1 MDHGDANVWNPN
13 LAVRTERPEQET
25 CYTLRHLP
33 VLPGAGRQM
42 IDGSGSWALR
52 LRNGQAVFDEFMQA
66 APFPI
71 SRATLARRTGL
82 SKPTVSALVSD
93 LEDAGVVSLIPPE
106 RSQGRIG
113 RPAAPY
119 ALVPDAALVVGVD
132 MGATKIIV
140 GVADLLGRVLAED
153 RIETASHAR
162 AAVEAVVRTT
172 TRLLGDLGHKGH
184 LLESGCVG
192 VPGVYRPRL
201 DRVEMS
207 PNLSGFADLPIREEL
222 STRLGVPVTIENDVN
237 LAAVAEAEGMDD
249 RAGLDFVAISVG
261 TGIGAGLVMD
271 GRLYRGGHGA
281 AGELG
286 SIDIPAPGHQG
297 AARITLEDVAS
308 APAIRRQFRQ
318 ALDSGRPS
326 RLERDAEVSELLLAA
341 SLGDDAASE
350 ALGIAAEAMA
360 SAVAWLC
367 WFNDPA
373 RIVFGGGVGSN
384 PIFVEEVRS
393 KLDGYLDDTPELVA
407 SALGNRA
414 AFIGAISTARA
425 SVRSTFVKG
434 RLGR

>member
-1 MDHGDANVWNPN
+1 
-13 LAVRTERPEQET
+13 
-25 CYTLRHLP
+25 
-33 VLPGAGRQM
+33 M

-52 LRNGQAVFDEFMQA
+52 LRNGQAVFDEFMEA

-106 RSQGRIG
+106 TSPGRIG

-119 ALVPDAALVVGVD
+119 VLVPDAALVVGVD
-132 MGATKIIV
+132 MGATKVIV
-140 GVADLLGRVLAED
+140 GIADLLGRVLAED

-162 AAVEAVVRTT
+162 AAVDAVVGSTR
-172 TRLLGDLGHKGH
+172 RLLANLGKGR

-192 VPGVYRPRL
+192 VPGVYRPRQ

-207 PNLSGFADLPIREEL
+207 PNLPGFADLPIREEL
-222 STRLGVPVTIENDVN
+222 SERLGVPVTIENDVN
-237 LAAVAEAEGMDD
+237 LAAVAEAEAMDD
-249 RAGLDFVAISVG
+249 RGGLDFVAISVG

-271 GRLYRGGHGA
+271 GKLYRGGHGA

-286 SIDIPAPGHQG
+286 SIDISGVFGNPAG
-297 AARITLEDVAS
+297 RLTLEDVAS
-308 APAIRRQFRQ
+308 APAIHKRFRQ
-318 ALDSGRPS
+318 ALETGVTS
-326 RLERDAEVSELLLAA
+326 RLERDAEVSEILLAA
-341 SLGDDAASE
+341 SSGDEAASE

-360 SAVAWLC
+360 SAVAWLS
-367 WFNDPA
+367 WFSDPA

-384 PIFVEEVRS
+384 PIFVDAVRS
-393 KLDGYLDDTPELVA
+393 KLERCLDETPELVA
-407 SALGNRA
+407 SALGSRA
-414 AFIGAISTARA
+414 AFMGAISTARV
-425 SVRSTFVKG
+425 SVRTTFVRG

>member
-1 MDHGDANVWNPN
+1 
-13 LAVRTERPEQET
+13 
-25 CYTLRHLP
+25 
-33 VLPGAGRQM
+33 M

-93 LEDAGVVSLIPPE
+93 LEEAGVVSLIPPPE
-106 RSQGRIG
+106 TSQNRIG
-113 RPAAPY
+113 RPATPY

-140 GVADLLGRVLAED
+140 GVADLLGRVLAEE
-153 RIETASHAR
+153 RIETASHAG
-162 AAVEAVVRTT
+162 AAVDTVVGST
-172 TRLLGDLGHKGH
+172 TRLLETLGGKAD

-207 PNLSGFADLPIREEL
+207 PNLSGFADLPIRAAL
-222 STRLGVPVTIENDVN
+222 SERLGVPVTIENDVN
-237 LAAVAEAEGMDD
+237 LAAVAEAEAMDD
-249 RAGLDFVAISVG
+249 LGGLDFVAISVG

-271 GRLYRGGHGA
+271 GKLYRGGHGA

-286 SIDIPAPGHQG
+286 SIDISG
-297 AARITLEDVAS
+297 AGDNRAQRLTLEDVAS
-308 APAIRRQFRQ
+308 APAIRRRFRQ
-318 ALDSGRPS
+318 AVDNGLTS
-326 RLERDAEVSELLLAA
+326 RLERDAEVSEILLAA
-341 SLGDDAASE
+341 SSGDEAASE
-350 ALGIAAEAMA
+350 AIGIAAEAMA

-367 WFNDPA
+367 WFGDPA

-384 PIFVEEVRS
+384 PTFVDAVRS
-393 KLDGYLDDTPELVA
+393 RLDSYLDVTPELVA

-414 AFIGAISTARA
+414 AFMGAISTARA
-425 SVRSTFVKG
+425 SVRTTFVRG

>member
-1 MDHGDANVWNPN
+1 
-13 LAVRTERPEQET
+13 
-25 CYTLRHLP
+25 
-33 VLPGAGRQM
+33 M
-42 IDGSGSWALR
+42 IDGSGPWALR
-52 LRNGQAVFDEFMQA
+52 LRNGQAVFDEFMEA

-93 LEDAGVVSLIPPE
+93 LEHAGVVSLNPQE

-113 RPAAPY
+113 RPATPY

-140 GVADLLGRVLAED
+140 GIADLLGRVLAED
-153 RIETASHAR
+153 RIGTASDAR
-162 AAVEAVVRTT
+162 AAVEAVVETT
-172 TRLLGDLGHKGH
+172 TRLLGNLGERGH

-192 VPGVYRPRL
+192 VPGVYRPAS

-207 PNLSGFADLPIREEL
+207 PNLPGFADLPIRTEL
-222 STRLGVPVTIENDVN
+222 TQRLGVPVTIENDVN
-237 LAAVAEAEGMDD
+237 LAAVAEAEEMDD
-249 RAGLDFVAISVG
+249 RGGLDFVAISVG

-286 SIDIPAPGHQG
+286 SVHISG
-297 AARITLEDVAS
+297 AAHQERPRLTLEDVAS
-308 APAIRRQFRQ
+308 APAIRKRFRQ
-318 ALDSGRPS
+318 SLDAGRPS

-341 SLGDDAASE
+341 SLGDDAASK

-360 SAVAWLC
+360 AAVASLC
-367 WFNDPA
+367 WITDPA
-373 RIVFGGGVGSN
+373 RVVFGGGVGSN
-384 PIFVEEVRS
+384 PIFVDAVRS
-393 KLDGYLDDTPELVA
+393 KLDRHLDETPEVVP

-414 AFIGAISTARA
+414 AFLGAVSAARA
-425 SVRSTFVKG
+425 SVRTTFVRG
-434 RLGR
+434 RLGRADRS

>member
-1 MDHGDANVWNPN
+1 
-13 LAVRTERPEQET
+13 
-25 CYTLRHLP
+25 
-33 VLPGAGRQM
+33 M

-52 LRNGQAVFDEFMQA
+52 LRNGQAVFDEFMEA

-106 RSQGRIG
+106 TSRGRIG

-132 MGATKIIV
+132 MGATKVIV
-140 GVADLLGRVLAED
+140 GVADLMGRVLAED
-153 RIETASHAR
+153 RIETAAHAR
-162 AAVEAVVRTT
+162 AAVDAVVGST
-172 TRLLGDLGHKGH
+172 TRLLTNLGKSH

-192 VPGVYRPRL
+192 VPGVYRPRP

-207 PNLSGFADLPIREEL
+207 PNLAGFSDLPIRAEL
-222 STRLGVPVTIENDVN
+222 SERLGVPVTIENDVN
-237 LAAVAEAEGMDD
+237 LAAVAEAEVMDD
-249 RAGLDFVAISVG
+249 RGGLDFVAISVG

-271 GRLYRGGHGA
+271 GKLYRGGHGA

-286 SIDIPAPGHQG
+286 SIDMSGVAGNRAG
-297 AARITLEDVAS
+297 RVTLEDLAS
-308 APAIRRQFRQ
+308 APAIRRRFRH
-318 ALDSGRPS
+318 ALDTGFPS
-326 RLERDAEVSELLLAA
+326 RLERDAEVSEILLAA
-341 SLGDDAASE
+341 SSGDEAASE

-367 WFNDPA
+367 WFSDPA

-384 PIFVEEVRS
+384 PIFVDAVRS
-393 KLDGYLDDTPELVA
+393 KLDRCLDETPELVA
-407 SALGNRA
+407 SALGSRA

-425 SVRSTFVKG
+425 SVRTTFVRG

>member
-1 MDHGDANVWNPN
+1 
-13 LAVRTERPEQET
+13 
-25 CYTLRHLP
+25 
-33 VLPGAGRQM
+33 M
-42 IDGSGSWALR
+42 IDGSGPWALR
-52 LRNGQAVFDEFMQA
+52 LRNGQAVFDEFMEA

-93 LEDAGVVSLIPPE
+93 LEHAGVVSLNPQE

-113 RPAAPY
+113 RPATPY

-140 GVADLLGRVLAED
+140 GIADLLGRVLAED
-153 RIETASHAR
+153 RIGTASDAR
-162 AAVEAVVRTT
+162 AAVEAVVETT
-172 TRLLGDLGHKGH
+172 TRLLGDLGERGH

-192 VPGVYRPRL
+192 VPGVYRPAS

-207 PNLSGFADLPIREEL
+207 PNLPGFADLPIRTEL
-222 STRLGVPVTIENDVN
+222 TQRLGVPVTIENDVN
-237 LAAVAEAEGMDD
+237 LAAVAEAEEMDD
-249 RAGLDFVAISVG
+249 RGGLDFVAISVG

-286 SIDIPAPGHQG
+286 SVHISG
-297 AARITLEDVAS
+297 AAHQEGPRPTLEDVAS
-308 APAIRRQFRQ
+308 APAIRKRFRQ
-318 ALDSGRPS
+318 SLDAGRPS

-341 SLGDDAASE
+341 SLGDDAASK

-360 SAVAWLC
+360 AAVASLC
-367 WFNDPA
+367 WITDPA
-373 RIVFGGGVGSN
+373 RVVFGGGVGSN
-384 PIFVEEVRS
+384 PIFVDAVRS
-393 KLDGYLDDTPELVA
+393 KLDRHLDETPEVVP

-414 AFIGAISTARA
+414 AFLGAVSAARA
-425 SVRSTFVKG
+425 SVRTTFVHG
-434 RLGR
+434 RLGRADRS

>member
-1 MDHGDANVWNPN
+1 
-13 LAVRTERPEQET
+13 
-25 CYTLRHLP
+25 
-33 VLPGAGRQM
+33 M

-52 LRNGQAVFDEFMQA
+52 LRNGQAVFDEFMEA

-106 RSQGRIG
+106 TAPGRIG

-132 MGATKIIV
+132 MGATKVIV

-153 RIETASHAR
+153 RIETASNAR
-162 AAVEAVVRTT
+162 AAVDAVVGSTR
-172 TRLLGDLGHKGH
+172 RLLASLGKGR

-192 VPGVYRPRL
+192 VPGVYRPRQ

-207 PNLSGFADLPIREEL
+207 PNLAGFADLPIRAEL
-222 STRLGVPVTIENDVN
+222 SERLGVPVTIENDVN
-237 LAAVAEAEGMDD
+237 LAAVAEAESMDD
-249 RAGLDFVAISVG
+249 RGGLDFVAISVG

-286 SIDIPAPGHQG
+286 SIDISGVADSRGG
-297 AARITLEDVAS
+297 RLTLEDLAS
-308 APAIRRQFRQ
+308 APAIRRRFRH
-318 ALDSGRPS
+318 AIDTDFPS
-326 RLERDAEVSELLLAA
+326 RLERDAEVSEILLAA
-341 SLGDDAASE
+341 SSDDEAASE

-367 WFNDPA
+367 WFGDPA

-384 PIFVEEVRS
+384 PIFVDAVRS
-393 KLDGYLDDTPELVA
+393 RLGGYLDEMPELVA
-407 SALGNRA
+407 SALGSRA
-414 AFIGAISTARA
+414 AFMGAISTARA
-425 SVRSTFVKG
+425 SVRTTFVRG

>member
-1 MDHGDANVWNPN
+1 
-13 LAVRTERPEQET
+13 
-25 CYTLRHLP
+25 
-33 VLPGAGRQM
+33 M

-52 LRNGQAVFDEFMQA
+52 LRNGQAVFDEFMEA

-140 GVADLLGRVLAED
+140 GIADLLGRVLAED

-162 AAVEAVVRTT
+162 AAVEAVLEST
-172 TRLLGDLGHKGH
+172 TRLLEELGGNTH

-207 PNLSGFADLPIREEL
+207 PNLTGFADLPIRAEL
-222 STRLGVPVTIENDVN
+222 SQRLGVPVTIENDVN
-237 LAAVAEAEGMDD
+237 LAAVAEAEAMDD
-249 RAGLDFVAISVG
+249 RGGLDFVAISVG

-271 GRLYRGGHGA
+271 GKLYRGGHGS

-286 SIDIPAPGHQG
+286 SINICG
-297 AARITLEDVAS
+297 ADEKRSRHLTLEDVAS
-308 APAIRRQFRQ
+308 APAIRRRFRQ
-318 ALDSGRPS
+318 AVDAGRPS

-341 SLGDDAASE
+341 SAGDEAASE

-367 WFNDPA
+367 RLNDPA

-384 PIFVEEVRS
+384 PIFVDAVRS
-393 KLDGYLDDTPELVA
+393 NLDRYLDDTPELVA
-407 SALGNRA
+407 SALGGRA
-414 AFIGAISTARA
+414 AFIGAITTARA
-425 SVRSTFVKG
+425 TVQTTFVRG

>member
-1 MDHGDANVWNPN
+1 
-13 LAVRTERPEQET
+13 
-25 CYTLRHLP
+25 
-33 VLPGAGRQM
+33 M

-52 LRNGQAVFDEFMQA
+52 LRNGQAVFDEFMEA

-93 LEDAGVVSLIPPE
+93 LEDAGVVSLIPPPE
-106 RSQGRIG
+106 TSQGRIG
-113 RPAAPY
+113 RPATPY

-140 GVADLLGRVLAED
+140 GVADLLGRVLAEE
-153 RIETASHAR
+153 RIETASNAR
-162 AAVEAVVRTT
+162 AAVDTVVGAT
-172 TRLLGDLGHKGH
+172 TRLLETLGGKAD

-222 STRLGVPVTIENDVN
+222 SERLGVPVTIENDVN
-237 LAAVAEAEGMDD
+237 LAAVAEAEAEAMDD
-249 RAGLDFVAISVG
+249 LGGLDFVAISVG

-271 GRLYRGGHGA
+271 GKLYRGGHGA

-286 SIDIPAPGHQG
+286 SIDISGPGDNRG
-297 AARITLEDVAS
+297 GRLTLEDVAS
-308 APAIRRQFRQ
+308 APAIRRRFRQ
-318 ALDSGRPS
+318 AVDNGLTS
-326 RLERDAEVSELLLAA
+326 RLERDAEVSEILLAA
-341 SLGDDAASE
+341 YSGDEAASE
-350 ALGIAAEAMA
+350 AVGIAAEAMA

-367 WFNDPA
+367 WFSDPA

-384 PIFVEEVRS
+384 PTFVDAVRS
-393 KLDGYLDDTPELVA
+393 RLDRYIDVTPELVA

-414 AFIGAISTARA
+414 AFMGAISTARA
-425 SVRSTFVKG
+425 SVRTTFVRG

>member
-1 MDHGDANVWNPN
+1 
-13 LAVRTERPEQET
+13 
-25 CYTLRHLP
+25 
-33 VLPGAGRQM
+33 M

-52 LRNGQAVFDEFMQA
+52 LRNGQAVFDEFMEA

-93 LEDAGVVSLIPPE
+93 LEGAGVVSLIPPE
-106 RSQGRIG
+106 IPQGRIG

-132 MGATKIIV
+132 MGATKVIV

-162 AAVEAVVRTT
+162 AAVDAVVAST
-172 TRLLGDLGHKGH
+172 TRLLAKLGKAH

-207 PNLSGFADLPIREEL
+207 PNLSGFADLPIRAEL
-222 STRLGVPVTIENDVN
+222 SERLGVPVTIENDVN
-237 LAAVAEAEGMDD
+237 LAAVAEAEAMDD
-249 RAGLDFVAISVG
+249 RGGLDFVAISVG

-271 GRLYRGGHGA
+271 GMLYRGGHGA

-286 SIDIPAPGHQG
+286 SIDISG
-297 AARITLEDVAS
+297 AGDNRAGRRITLEDVAS
-308 APAIRRQFRQ
+308 APAIRKRFRQ
-318 ALDSGRPS
+318 AIDTGFPS
-326 RLERDAEVSELLLAA
+326 RLERDAEVSEILLAA
-341 SLGDDAASE
+341 SSDDDAASE

-367 WFNDPA
+367 WFSDPT
-373 RIVFGGGVGSN
+373 RVVFGGGVGSN
-384 PIFVEEVRS
+384 PLFVDAVRS
-393 KLDGYLDDTPELVA
+393 RLDRHLDVTPEVVA
-407 SALGNRA
+407 SALGSRA
-414 AFIGAISTARA
+414 AFTGAISTARA
-425 SVRSTFVKG
+425 SVRTTFVRG

>member
-1 MDHGDANVWNPN
+1 
-13 LAVRTERPEQET
+13 
-25 CYTLRHLP
+25 
-33 VLPGAGRQM
+33 M

-52 LRNGQAVFDEFMQA
+52 LRNGQAVFDEFMEA

-71 SRATLARRTGL
+71 SRAALARRTGL

-93 LEDAGVVSLIPPE
+93 LADAGVVSLIPPQ
-106 RSQGRIG
+106 RSRGRIG

-140 GVADLLGRVLAED
+140 GVADLLGRVLVED

-172 TRLLGDLGHKGH
+172 TRLLEKLGDKSR

-201 DRVEMS
+201 DRVGMS
-207 PNLSGFADLPIREEL
+207 PNLSGFEDLPIRAEL
-222 STRLGVPVTIENDVN
+222 SERLGVPVTIENDVN
-237 LAAVAEAEGMDD
+237 LAAVAEAEAMDD
-249 RAGLDFVAISVG
+249 RGGLDFVAISVG

-271 GRLYRGGHGA
+271 GELYRGGHGA

-286 SIDIPAPGHQG
+286 SVHLSGTAGNPEGQ
-297 AARITLEDVAS
+297 RTLEDVAS
-308 APAIRRQFRQ
+308 APTIRRQFRQ
-318 ALDSGRPS
+318 ALDAGLPS
-326 RLERDAEVSELLLAA
+326 RLERDADVSELLLAA
-341 SLGDDAASE
+341 SVGDDAASE

-384 PIFVEEVRS
+384 PIFVDAVRS
-393 KLDGYLDDTPELVA
+393 KLGLYLDKTPELVA
-407 SALGNRA
+407 SALGSRA
-414 AFIGAISTARA
+414 AFMGAVSTARA
-425 SVRSTFVKG
+425 SVRTTFVRG

>member
-1 MDHGDANVWNPN
+1 
-13 LAVRTERPEQET
+13 
-25 CYTLRHLP
+25 
-33 VLPGAGRQM
+33 M

-52 LRNGQAVFDEFMQA
+52 LRNGQAVFDEFMEA

-106 RSQGRIG
+106 ASRGRIG

-132 MGATKIIV
+132 MGATKVIV

-162 AAVEAVVRTT
+162 AAVDAVVGST
-172 TRLLGDLGHKGH
+172 TRLLTNLGKSH

-192 VPGVYRPRL
+192 VPGVYRPRP

-207 PNLSGFADLPIREEL
+207 PNLPGFADLPIREEL
-222 STRLGVPVTIENDVN
+222 SERLGVPVTIENDVN
-237 LAAVAEAEGMDD
+237 LAAVAEAEAMDD
-249 RAGLDFVAISVG
+249 RGGLDFVAISVG

-271 GRLYRGGHGA
+271 GKLYRGGHGA

-286 SIDIPAPGHQG
+286 SIDISGAVDNPAG
-297 AARITLEDVAS
+297 RLTLEDVAA
-308 APAIRRQFRQ
+308 APAIRKRFRQ
-318 ALDSGRPS
+318 AMDTGLTS
-326 RLERDAEVSELLLAA
+326 RLARDAEVSEILLAA
-341 SLGDDAASE
+341 SSGDEAASE

-367 WFNDPA
+367 WFSDPA

-384 PIFVEEVRS
+384 PIFVDAVRA
-393 KLDGYLDDTPELVA
+393 KLDGHLDETPELVA

-414 AFIGAISTARA
+414 AFMGAISTARA
-425 SVRSTFVKG
+425 SVRTTFVRG

>member
-1 MDHGDANVWNPN
+1 MV
-13 LAVRTERPEQET
+13 
-25 CYTLRHLP
+25 
-33 VLPGAGRQM
+33 

-52 LRNGQAVFDEFMQA
+52 LRNGQAVFDEFMEA

-93 LEDAGVVSLIPPE
+93 LEDAGVVSLIPPPE
-106 RSQGRIG
+106 TSQGRIG
-113 RPAAPY
+113 RPATPY
-119 ALVPDAALVVGVD
+119 ALVPEAALVVGVD
-132 MGATKIIV
+132 MGATKVIV
-140 GVADLLGRVLAED
+140 GVADLLGRVLAEE
-153 RIETASHAR
+153 RIETASRAR
-162 AAVEAVVRTT
+162 AAVDAVVGST
-172 TRLLGDLGHKGH
+172 TRLLATVGKGH

-192 VPGVYRPRL
+192 VPGVYRPGP

-207 PNLSGFADLPIREEL
+207 PNLPGFADLPIRSEL
-222 STRLGVPVTIENDVN
+222 SERLGVPVTIENDVN
-237 LAAVAEAEGMDD
+237 LAAVAEAEAMDD
-249 RAGLDFVAISVG
+249 RGGLDFVAISVG

-286 SIDIPAPGHQG
+286 SIDISG
-297 AARITLEDVAS
+297 AGDDRAGRLTLEDVAS
-308 APAIRRQFRQ
+308 APAIRRRFRQ
-318 ALDSGRPS
+318 AMDTGLTS
-326 RLERDAEVSELLLAA
+326 RLERDAEVSEILLAA
-341 SLGDDAASE
+341 SSGDEAASE
-350 ALGIAAEAMA
+350 AIGIAAEAMA

-367 WFNDPA
+367 WFGDPA

-384 PIFVEEVRS
+384 PTFVDAVRS
-393 KLDGYLDDTPELVA
+393 KLDRHLDGTPELVA

-425 SVRSTFVKG
+425 SVRTTFVRG

>member
-1 MDHGDANVWNPN
+1 
-13 LAVRTERPEQET
+13 
-25 CYTLRHLP
+25 
-33 VLPGAGRQM
+33 M

-52 LRNGQAVFDEFMQA
+52 LRNGQAVFDEFMEA

-93 LEDAGVVSLIPPE
+93 LEDAGVVSLILPE
-106 RSQGRIG
+106 VPQGRIG

-119 ALVPDAALVVGVD
+119 ALVSDAALVVGVD
-132 MGATKIIV
+132 MGASKVIV

-162 AAVEAVVRTT
+162 AAVDAVVESA
-172 TRLLGDLGHKGH
+172 TRLLANLGKAH

-201 DRVEMS
+201 DRVGMS
-207 PNLSGFADLPIREEL
+207 PNLSGFADLPIQAEL
-222 STRLGVPVTIENDVN
+222 SERLGVPVTIENDVN
-237 LAAVAEAEGMDD
+237 LAAVAEAEAMDD
-249 RAGLDFVAISVG
+249 RGGLDFVAISVG

-286 SIDIPAPGHQG
+286 SIDISGSGENRAGP
-297 AARITLEDVAS
+297 RLTLEDVAS
-308 APAIRRQFRQ
+308 APAIRRRFRQ
-318 ALDSGRPS
+318 AIDNGFPS
-326 RLERDAEVSELLLAA
+326 RLERDAEVSDILLAA
-341 SLGDDAASE
+341 SSDDEAASE

-367 WFNDPA
+367 WFSDPA

-384 PIFVEEVRS
+384 PIFVDAVRS
-393 KLDGYLDDTPELVA
+393 KLDRHLDVTPEVVA
-407 SALGNRA
+407 SALGSRA
-414 AFIGAISTARA
+414 AFMGAISTARA
-425 SVRSTFVKG
+425 SVRTTFVRG

>member
-1 MDHGDANVWNPN
+1 
-13 LAVRTERPEQET
+13 
-25 CYTLRHLP
+25 
-33 VLPGAGRQM
+33 M

-52 LRNGQAVFDEFMQA
+52 LRNGQAVFDEFMEA

-93 LEDAGVVSLIPPE
+93 LEDAGVVSLIPPPE
-106 RSQGRIG
+106 IPQGRIG
-113 RPAAPY
+113 RPATPY

-132 MGATKIIV
+132 MGATKVIV
-140 GVADLLGRVLAED
+140 GVADLLGRVLTEE

-162 AAVEAVVRTT
+162 AAVDAVVGSTA
-172 TRLLGDLGHKGH
+172 RLLAQLGKGH

-192 VPGVYRPRL
+192 VPGVYRPRQ

-207 PNLSGFADLPIREEL
+207 PNLAGFAGLPIRAEL
-222 STRLGVPVTIENDVN
+222 SERLGVPVTIENDVN
-237 LAAVAEAEGMDD
+237 LAAVAEAEAMDD
-249 RAGLDFVAISVG
+249 RGGLDFVAISVG

-271 GRLYRGGHGA
+271 GNLYRGGHGA

-286 SIDIPAPGHQG
+286 SIDISGVGGERAG
-297 AARITLEDVAS
+297 RLTLEDVAA
-308 APAIRRQFRQ
+308 APAIRRRFRQ
-318 ALDSGRPS
+318 ASDTGLPS
-326 RLERDAEVSELLLAA
+326 RLERDAEVSDILLAA
-341 SLGDDAASE
+341 SSGDEAASE
-350 ALGIAAEAMA
+350 ALGIAAGAMA

-367 WFNDPA
+367 WFSDPA

-384 PIFVEEVRS
+384 PIFVDAVRS
-393 KLDGYLDDTPELVA
+393 KLDRHLDGTPELIA

-414 AFIGAISTARA
+414 AFMGAISTARA
-425 SVRSTFVKG
+425 SVRATFVRG

>member
-1 MDHGDANVWNPN
+1 
-13 LAVRTERPEQET
+13 
-25 CYTLRHLP
+25 
-33 VLPGAGRQM
+33 M

-52 LRNGQAVFDEFMQA
+52 LRNGQAVFDEFMEA

-106 RSQGRIG
+106 ASRGRIG

-132 MGATKIIV
+132 MGATKVIV

-162 AAVEAVVRTT
+162 AAVDAVVEST
-172 TRLLGDLGHKGH
+172 TRLLTDLGKSH

-192 VPGVYRPRL
+192 VPGVYRPRP

-207 PNLSGFADLPIREEL
+207 PNLGGFSDLPIRAEL
-222 STRLGVPVTIENDVN
+222 SERLGVPVTIENDVN
-237 LAAVAEAEGMDD
+237 LAAVAEAEAMDD
-249 RAGLDFVAISVG
+249 RGGLDFVAVSVG

-271 GRLYRGGHGA
+271 GKLYRGGHGA

-286 SIDIPAPGHQG
+286 SIDMSGVADDRAG
-297 AARITLEDVAS
+297 RLTLEDLAS
-308 APAIRRQFRQ
+308 APAIRRRFRH
-318 ALDSGRPS
+318 AVDNDFPS
-326 RLERDAEVSELLLAA
+326 RLERDAEVSEILLAA
-341 SLGDDAASE
+341 SSGDEAASE

-367 WFNDPA
+367 WFGDPA

-384 PIFVEEVRS
+384 PIFVDAVRS
-393 KLDGYLDDTPELVA
+393 KLDRHLDETPELVA
-407 SALGNRA
+407 SALGSRA
-414 AFIGAISTARA
+414 AFMGAISTARA
-425 SVRSTFVKG
+425 SVRTTFVRG